1 MSTQT
6 PSTTAHVSEI
16 KTALPALF
24 SGKILEVSRWLK
36 AMDTYFLINPGIYS
50 SDELKLALI
59 LSKMGTGKGIAF
71 SEKWYDKLQNTAL
84 KPEDKTLAKFVED
97 YNENFNPLD
106 AKVRARRDLSK
117 LIQKPGKDE
126 DGTPNDGFQEF
137 INEFEN
143 LSTKA
148 QFEDKLTAVTQ
159 FSTGLDRQISTMILS
174 MQDPP
179 DTLEGW
185 IAKAKTFHNQKL
197 RIDELRRGTKY
208 SNFRTQSAPSYRTT
222 LDPNA
227 MEVDAV
233 RLKKLSPQ
241 ERAKCM
247 KEGRCFRCRKT
258 GHDARNCRTKPTPT
272 AGPSRPPQQIL
283 HTEETPTTPPVS
295 KSKSS
300 PFADYT
306 RSLGKTEEELLQ
318 TLKLCYEDQEE
329 EVKAAETFEELLDF

>member
-1 MSTQT
+1 
-6 PSTTAHVSEI
+6 
-16 KTALPALF
+16 
-24 SGKILEVSRWLK
+24 
-36 AMDTYFLINPGIYS
+36 MDAYFLINPTIYS

-71 SEKWYDKLQNTAL
+71 SEKWYDKLKNTTL

-137 INEFEN
+137 VNDFEN
-143 LSTKA
+143 LATKA

-174 MQDPP
+174 MQNPP
-179 DTLEGW
+179 DTLEEW

-197 RIDELRRGTKY
+197 RIDELRRGTRY
-208 SNFRTQSAPSYRTT
+208 SNFRTPNPPPRTSV
-222 LDPNA
+222 DPNA
-227 MEVDAV
+227 MEVDTV

-258 GHDARNCRTKPTPT
+258 GHNARNCRTKTGPTP
-272 AGPSRPPQQIL
+272 GPSSPPQRIL
-283 HTEETPTTPPVS
+283 HTEETPVSTPVAKP
-295 KSKSS
+295 KSS
-300 PFADYT
+300 PFAEYAQ
-306 RSLGKTEEELLQ
+306 SLGKTEEELLQ
-318 TLKLCYEDQEE
+318 TLKLCYEEEE
-329 EVKAAETFEELLDF
+329 EVKAAETFEELQDF

>member
-1 MSTQT
+1 
-6 PSTTAHVSEI
+6 
-16 KTALPALF
+16 
-24 SGKILEVSRWLK
+24 
-36 AMDTYFLINPGIYS
+36 MDAYFLINPTTYS

-59 LSKMGTGKGIAF
+59 LSKMDVGKGIAF
-71 SEKWYDKLQNTAL
+71 SEKWYDKLQNSTI

-117 LIQKPGKDE
+117 LVQKPGKDE

-159 FSTGLDRQISTMILS
+159 FSTGLDRQLSTMILS

-179 DTLEGW
+179 DSLEGW

-197 RIDELRRGTKY
+197 RIDELRRGTRY
-208 SNFRTQSAPSYRTT
+208 SNFRTQPSARAN

-241 ERAKCM
+241 ECAKCM

-258 GHDARNCRTKPTPT
+258 GHNARNCRTKPSPT
-272 AGPSRPPQQIL
+272 IGPSRPPQQVL
-283 HTEETPTTPPVS
+283 HTEETPVTPPVA
-295 KSKSS
+295 KPKSS
-300 PFADYT
+300 PFIDYA
-306 RSLGKTEEELLQ
+306 RSIGKTEEELLQ

-329 EVKAAETFEELLDF
+329 EVRAAETFEELQDF

>member
-1 MSTQT
+1 
-6 PSTTAHVSEI
+6 
-16 KTALPALF
+16 
-24 SGKILEVSRWLK
+24 
-36 AMDTYFLINPGIYS
+36 MDAYFLINPSIYN

-71 SEKWYDKLQNTAL
+71 SEKWYDKLQNSKL

-117 LIQKPGKDE
+117 LVQKPGKDE
-126 DGTPNDGFQEF
+126 DGTPNDGFQDF
-137 INEFEN
+137 INDFEN
-143 LSTKA
+143 LATKA
-148 QFEDKLTAVTQ
+148 QFEDKLTTVTQ

-174 MQDPP
+174 MQSPP

-197 RIDELRRGTKY
+197 RIDELRRGTQF
-208 SNFRTQSAPSYRTT
+208 SNFRTPNYSSPRNPP
-222 LDPNA
+222 DPNA
-227 MEVDAV
+227 MEVDSV

-258 GHDARNCRTKPTPT
+258 GHNARNCQTKANPSP
-272 AGPSRPPQQIL
+272 GPSRPPQQVL
-283 HTEETPTTPPVS
+283 HTEETPVTPPTT
-295 KSKSS
+295 KLKSS
-300 PFADYT
+300 PFADY
-306 RSLGKTEEELLQ
+306 
-318 TLKLCYEDQEE
+318 
-329 EVKAAETFEELLDF
+329 A

>member
-1 MSTQT
+1 
-6 PSTTAHVSEI
+6 
-16 KTALPALF
+16 
-24 SGKILEVSRWLK
+24 
-36 AMDTYFLINPGIYS
+36 MDAYFLINSSIYS

-106 AKVRARRDLSK
+106 AKVWARRDLSK
-117 LIQKPGKDE
+117 LVQKPGKDE

-137 INEFEN
+137 INEFKN

-197 RIDELRRGTKY
+197 RIDELRQGTKY
-208 SNFRTQSAPSYRTT
+208 SNFRTQSTSSSRTT
-222 LDPNA
+222 PDLNA
-227 MEVDAV
+227 MEVDTV

-258 GHDARNCRTKPTPT
+258 GHDARNCRTKPTLT
-272 AGPSRPPQQIL
+272 AGSSRPPQQIL
-283 HTEETPTTPPVS
+283 NTEEIPITPPVS
-295 KSKSS
+295 KPKSS
-300 PFADYT
+300 PFTDYAQ
-306 RSLGKTEEELLQ
+306 SLGKTEEELLQ

-329 EVKAAETFEELLDF
+329 EVKAAETFEELQDF